1 MSIATILTVLT
12 TLRQLRQREHW
23 TREQLEAHQAHA
35 LGQLREYV
43 YEHSPFYQRFHQG
56 LMDRPLHE
64 LPVLTKTMM
73 MEHFDDLVTD
83 RAIRLEDIRAHMTAL
98 QGDQRYLDRYWV
110 TATSGSTGQPGIFL
124 FNRVEWATVIASFAR
139 GQEWGGLKVDL
150 RHRRKMAMVSST
162 ASLHMSSR
170 VGLTVQS
177 PWISTLRLAAAEPLP
192 TIVQKLNDFQPDI
205 LVAYASMARILAE
218 EQHAG
223 RLQIRPTVIFTSSE
237 VLTEETR
244 RRVEDAWGK
253 VLFNEYAATE
263 SGGLAAERSDHRG
276 LYLFEDLVIF
286 EVVDA
291 ENRPVPPGVYGN
303 KVLLTALFKQ
313 TQPLIRYELH
323 DSVRL
328 ASEPS
333 LSESPFALIDG
344 IQGRT
349 EDTLYFPGVMGGEV
363 AVHPSVFHQVIDTVP
378 TNGWQIVQDTNG
390 LTLLLSNIQ
399 GSFSDET
406 LSAELQRVLASQGVI
421 VPSVTVQRV
430 PAIPKGAGGK
440 VPLIKSNLTH
450 FSPKHLQ
457 RLAKV
462 KVDSNV
468 VIE

>member
-12 TLRQLRQREHW
+12 TLRQLHQREHW
-23 TREQLEAHQAHA
+23 TREQLEAHQAQA
-35 LGQLREYV
+35 LSHLREYI
-43 YEHSPFYQRFHQG
+43 YEHSPFYQRFHRG

-83 RAIRLEDIRAHMTAL
+83 RQIRLEDIRAHMTTL
-98 QGDQRYLDRYWV
+98 QGDQHYLDRYWV

-124 FNRVEWATVIASFAR
+124 FNRAEWATVIASFAR

-150 RHRRKMAMVSST
+150 QHRRKMAMVSST
-162 ASLHMSSR
+162 ASLHMSFR

-223 RLQIRPTVIFTSSE
+223 RLQIKPTVIFTSSE
-237 VLTEETR
+237 VLTEQTR

-253 VLFNEYAATE
+253 ILFNEYAATE

-286 EVVDA
+286 EVVD
-291 ENRPVPPGVYGN
+291 EQNRPVPPGIYGD
-303 KVLLTALFKQ
+303 KVLLTALFNR

-323 DSVRL
+323 DRVKL
-328 ASEPS
+328 AAEPYS
-333 LSESPFALIDG
+333 DNFPFALIDG

-349 EDTLYFPGVMGGEV
+349 EDTLYFPDVQGGEV
-363 AVHPSVFHQVIDTVP
+363 AVHPNVFHQVMDTVP

-390 LTLLLSNIQ
+390 LTLLLSSIR
-399 GSFSDET
+399 GSFSDDLLVEK
-406 LSAELQRVLASQGVI
+406 LQQVLATQGVI

-430 PAIPKGAGGK
+430 DTIAKGAGGK
-440 VPLIKSNLTH
+440 APLIKSNLPRTASAPFH
-450 FSPKHLQ
+450 SSIKSVP
-457 RLAKV
+457 A
-462 KVDSNV
+462 N
-468 VIE
+468 

>member
-1 MSIATILTVLT
+1 MMSIATILTVLT
-12 TLRQLRQREHW
+12 TLRQLHQREHW
-23 TREQLEAHQAHA
+23 TREQLEAHQAQA
-35 LGQLREYV
+35 LSHLREYV
-43 YEHSPFYQRFHQG
+43 YEHSPFYQRFHRG

-83 RAIRLEDIRAHMTAL
+83 RQIRLEDIRAHMTAL

-124 FNRVEWATVIASFAR
+124 FNRAEWATVIASFAR

-162 ASLHMSSR
+162 AFLHMSSR

-177 PWISTLRLAAAEPLP
+177 PWISTLRLAAAESLP
-192 TIVQKLNDFQPDI
+192 SIFQQLNDFQPDI
-205 LVAYASMARILAE
+205 FVAYASMARILAE
-218 EQHAG
+218 EQHAV
-223 RLQIRPTVIFTSSE
+223 RLQIKPTVIFTSSE

-291 ENRPVPPGVYGN
+291 GNRPVPPGVYGD

-328 ASEPS
+328 ASESYS
-333 LSESPFALIDG
+333 LDLPFALIDG
-344 IQGRT
+344 IQGRS
-349 EDTLYFPGVMGGEV
+349 EDTLYFSGVKGGEV
-363 AVHPSVFHQVIDTVP
+363 AVHPNVFHHVMDTIP

-390 LTLLLSNIQ
+390 LTLLLSNVR
-399 GSFSDET
+399 GSFLDDTIVE
-406 LSAELQRVLASQGVI
+406 QIQQVLARQNVV
-421 VPSVTVQRV
+421 VPFVTVQRV
-430 PAIPKGAGGK
+430 VAIPKGAGGK
-440 VPLIKSNLTH
+440 APLIKSNLPR
-450 FSPKHLQ
+450 FSLSIYNNMQ
-457 RLAKV
+457 R
-462 KVDSNV
+462 
-468 VIE
+468 

>member
-12 TLRQLRQREHW
+12 TLRQLRQREYW
-23 TREQLEAHQAHA
+23 TREQLETNQTQA
-35 LGQLREYV
+35 LSQLRECV
-43 YEHSPFYQRFHQG
+43 YKHSPFYQQFHQG

-64 LPVLTKTMM
+64 LPILTKTMM

-83 RAIRLEDIRAHMTAL
+83 RQIRLKDIRTHMTAL
-98 QGDQRYLDRYWV
+98 QGDQHYLDRYWV

-124 FNRVEWATVIASFAR
+124 FNRAEWATVIASFAR
-139 GQEWGGLKVDL
+139 GQDWGGLKVDL

-192 TIVQKLNDFQPDI
+192 TIVQQLNDFQPDI

-218 EQHAG
+218 EQHAR
-223 RLQIRPTVIFTSSE
+223 RLQIKPTVIFTSSE
-237 VLTEETR
+237 VLTDETR

-253 VLFNEYAATE
+253 VLFNQYAATE

-291 ENRPVPPGVYGN
+291 ENRPVLPGQYGD
-303 KVLLTALFKQ
+303 KVLLTALFKR

-328 ASEPS
+328 ALEPNVS
-333 LSESPFALIDG
+333 ASPFALIDG

-349 EDTLYFPGVMGGEV
+349 EDILYLPSLAGGEI
-363 AVHPSVFHQVIDTVP
+363 AVHPNIFHQIMDTVP
-378 TNGWQIVQDTNG
+378 ANGWQVVQGADG
-390 LTLLLSNIQ
+390 LTLLLSGLRETFEDDTLVSQVRNALTQQ
-399 GSFSDET
+399 G
-406 LSAELQRVLASQGVI
+406 I
-421 VPSVTVQRV
+421 VVPTIAVQRV
-430 PAIPKGAGGK
+430 TAIPKGAGGK
-440 VPLIKSNLTH
+440 APLIKSNRTPAPTIENPL
-450 FSPKHLQ
+450 P
-457 RLAKV
+457 
-462 KVDSNV
+462 DSH
-468 VIE
+468 EETSS

>member
-1 MSIATILTVLT
+1 MSMATILTILIS
-12 TLRQLRQREHW
+12 LRQLRKHEHW
-23 TREQLEAHQAHA
+23 TREQLEAHQAQS
-35 LGQLREYV
+35 LGQLREYI
-43 YEHSPFYQRFHQG
+43 YGRSPFYQRFHRG

-64 LPVLTKTMM
+64 LPVLTKAMM

-83 RAIRLEDIRAHMTAL
+83 RTIRLEDIRAHITVL
-98 QGDQRYLDRYWV
+98 EGDQRYLDRYWV

-124 FNRVEWATVIASFAR
+124 FNRAEWATVIASFAR

-150 RHRRKMAMVSST
+150 RHRRKMAIVSST
-162 ASLHMSSR
+162 SFLHMSFR

-192 TIVQKLNDFQPDI
+192 SIVQQINDFQPDI
-205 LVAYASMARILAE
+205 LIAYASMARILAE

-237 VLTEETR
+237 VLTDETR

-286 EVVDA
+286 EVVDT
-291 ENRPVPPGVYGN
+291 ENRPVPSGVYGD
-303 KVLLTALFKQ
+303 KVLLTALFNR

-328 ASEPS
+328 ASEPP
-333 LSESPFALIDG
+333 LSESPFALIES

-349 EDTLYFPGVMGGEV
+349 EDILYLPGLTGGEI
-363 AVHPSVFHQVIDTVP
+363 AVHPNVFHQIMDTVP
-378 TNGWQIVQDTNG
+378 TNGWQVVQGSNR
-390 LTLLLSNIQ
+390 LTLLISDLRETFEDEALVSQLRNALTQQ
-399 GSFSDET
+399 G
-406 LSAELQRVLASQGVI
+406 GV
-421 VPSVTVQRV
+421 VPPITVQRV
-430 PAIPKGAGGK
+430 ATIPKGAGGK
-440 VPLIKSNLTH
+440 APLIKSNRTPVSIIENPL
-450 FSPKHLQ
+450 P
-457 RLAKV
+457 
-462 KVDSNV
+462 DSQ
-468 VIE
+468 EKLPS

>member
-1 MSIATILTVLT
+1 MSIATILTVLNS
-12 TLRQLRQREHW
+12 LRQLRKREHW
-23 TREQLEAHQAHA
+23 TREQLEAHQAQA

-56 LMDRPLHE
+56 VMDRPLHE

-73 MEHFDDLVTD
+73 MEHFDDMVTD

-98 QGDQRYLDRYWV
+98 EGDQRYLDRYWV

-124 FNRVEWATVIASFAR
+124 FNRAEWATVIASFAR

-192 TIVQKLNDFQPDI
+192 TIVQQLNDFQPDI
-205 LVAYASMARILAE
+205 LIAYASMARILSE

-223 RLQIRPTVIFTSSE
+223 RLQIKPTVIFTSSE

-291 ENRPVPPGVYGN
+291 ENRPVPPGVYGD
-303 KVLLTALFKQ
+303 KVLLTALFKR

-328 ASEPS
+328 ASEPP
-333 LSESPFALIDG
+333 LSELPFALIDG

-349 EDTLYFPGVMGGEV
+349 EDILYLPGIAGGEI
-363 AVHPSVFHQVIDTVP
+363 AVHPTVFHAVMDTVP
-378 TNGWQIVQDTNG
+378 SNGWQVLQDANG
-390 LTLLLSNIQ
+390 LTLLLSNIL
-399 GSFSDET
+399 GSFSDE
-406 LSAELQRVLASQGVI
+406 LLVSNLQKALITQEVVM
-421 VPSVTVQRV
+421 PSINVRHV
-430 PAIPKGAGGK
+430 PAIPKGSGGK
-440 VPLIKSNLTH
+440 APLIKLSKT
-450 FSPKHLQ
+450 
-457 RLAKV
+457 
-462 KVDSNV
+462 
-468 VIE
+468 